1 MDIKGLFTEA
11 LLLQEGEKIVLNCQT
26 EQMLN
31 SLRQRLIRE
40 RTLLGKDIPELASS
54 VTISCIR
61 KPAPVIELRH
71 VSEPITVTRYNKHG
85 GVESSSILDRSE
97 EEVETR
103 YGEVEVEV
111 EAEVEVE
118 GEREEEKN

>member
-40 RTLLGKDIPELASS
+40 RALLGKDIPELASS

-61 KPAPVIELRH
+61 KPCPVIELRH
-71 VSEPITVTRYNKHG
+71 VSEPIVVTRYNKHG
-85 GVESSSILDRSE
+85 GVESSSVLDRNE
-97 EEVETR
+97 GEVETR
-103 YGEVEVEV
+103 YGEEEGKG
-111 EAEVEVE
+111 E
-118 GEREEEKN
+118 GEREREENQAKADY